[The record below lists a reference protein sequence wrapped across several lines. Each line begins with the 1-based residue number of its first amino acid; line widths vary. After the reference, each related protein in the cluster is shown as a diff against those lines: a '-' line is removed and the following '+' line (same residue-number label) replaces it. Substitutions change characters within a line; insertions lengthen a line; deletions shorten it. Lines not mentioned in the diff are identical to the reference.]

1 MFITRM
7 EKTKAA
13 QFTNLTVANKQNEV
27 GNLKNKKVCFVL
39 KARMKKRKVLEKE
52 VKPFPRLISLIL
64 TVNKQFFLKG
74 KALNCSKKL
83 QTLSVFFV
91 ISVTKREQ
99 TCFFLLAVN

>member
-99 TCFFLLAVN
+99 TFFFLLAVN